1 MRIRVLVRRVLAI
14 LAALPPV
21 AVLFCMTAYAQEL
34 APRAYWPLPQGT
46 NVFVLA
52 YQHSSGDIVTDP
64 SLPIT
69 GVDSDIDY
77 LQFSY
82 QRTFNWFGRTANVQ
96 LSVPFS
102 QGVTE
107 GSVQGVFRR
116 RKTSGMTDAR
126 ARLTI
131 NLKGA
136 PSMDTAGFQTLRTSP
151 ETIIGL
157 SLLIQAPSGEYEPDK
172 VINLGTNR
180 WSVKPAIGVIL
191 PLRPGWLLEFEI
203 GTWFFGDNNDFL
215 GETRSQDPILS
226 TEFHLIK
233 RIRPG
238 FWASLDANYYVG
250 GQSNIGDI
258 EQANLQRNSRLGA
271 TVVFPFKGRHAV
283 RGSFST
289 GVVTKSGGDYEM
301 LSLSYI
307 FAW

>member
-21 AVLFCMTAYAQEL
+21 AVLFCITAYAQEL

-46 NVFVLA
+46 NVFVLT
-52 YQHSSGDIVTDP
+52 YQHSSGDIVTDA

-82 QRTFNWFGRTANVQ
+82 QRTFSWLGRTANVQ

-107 GSVQGVFRR
+107 GSVAGVFRR

-126 ARLTI
+126 ARVSI

-136 PSMDTAGFQTLRTSP
+136 PSMDAAGFQALRANP

-157 SLLIQAPSGEYEPDK
+157 SLLIQAPSGEYQPDK

-180 WSVKPAIGVIL
+180 WSVRPAIGVIW
-191 PLRPGWLLEFEI
+191 PLGPGWLLEFEI

-215 GETRSQDPILS
+215 GQTRSQDPIVS

-238 FWASLDANYYVG
+238 LWASLDANYYVG
-250 GQSNIGDI
+250 GQTNIGDN

-271 TVVFPFKGRHAV
+271 TVVFPIKGRHAV

-289 GVVTKSGGDYEM
+289 GAATKSGGDYEI

>member
-77 LQFSY
+77 LQISY
-82 QRTFNWFGRTANVQ
+82 QRTFSWLGRTANVQ

-107 GSVQGVFRR
+107 GSVEGVFRR

-126 ARLTI
+126 ARLSI

-136 PSMDTAGFQTLRTSP
+136 PSMDAAGFQALRANP

-157 SLLIQAPSGEYEPDK
+157 SLLIQAPSGEYQPDK

-180 WSVKPAIGVIL
+180 WSVKPAIGVIW
-191 PLRPGWLLEFEI
+191 PLGPGWLLEFEI
-203 GTWFFGDNNDFL
+203 GTWFFGDNHDFL
-215 GETRSQDPILS
+215 GETRSQDPIVS

-238 FWASLDANYYVG
+238 LWASLDANYYVG
-250 GQSNIGDI
+250 GRTNIGDN

-289 GVVTKSGGDYEM
+289 GAATKSGGDYEI